1 MSPPAQHVRIPAARD
16 FYPGD
21 CQAQLTAFLAD
32 SRPPDDLPQPLRG
45 AALPHA
51 GWMYSGRVAAHTLDC
66 FHAAPPPDVAIIFG
80 AVHTAVPEH
89 AIYPEGIWETPL
101 GNIKVDKECAA
112 AVLVAAGDT
121 LRADPEAHR
130 HEHSIEVLTPMVKH
144 FFPDASIVPVMVL
157 PTPTA
162 TRIGAAAAEAV
173 IRLGRQ
179 AVYLASSDLTHYG
192 AQFGMTPAG
201 TGPKAK
207 DWMEQND
214 RRLIDKLC
222 HDTGKAVLNEALANR
237 NACGAGALAALKGAM
252 AATGSFEG
260 RLIRYATSFD
270 AEPESVFYRAV
281 GYAGVVF

>member
-1 MSPPAQHVRIPAARD
+1 MSPAAQHVRFPAARD

-32 SRPPDDLPQPLRG
+32 SQPPDDLPQPLRG

-66 FHAAPPPDVAIIFG
+66 FRTTPPPDVVIIFG
-80 AVHTAVPEH
+80 AVHSAVPEH
-89 AIYPEGIWETPL
+89 AIYPEGAWETPL
-101 GNIKVDKECAA
+101 GNLRIDSECATA
-112 AVLVAAGDT
+112 ILTAAGDI
-121 LRADPEAHR
+121 LRADPDAHR
-130 HEHSIEVLTPMVKH
+130 YEHSIEVLTPMVKH
-144 FFPDASIVPVMVL
+144 FFPETAIVPVMVL
-157 PTPTA
+157 PIPTA
-162 TRIGAAAAEAV
+162 PQIGAAAAQAV
-173 IRLGRQ
+173 TRLGRQ

-192 AQFGMTPAG
+192 AQFGMAPAG
-201 TGPKAK
+201 SGPQAK

-222 HDTGKAVLNEALANR
+222 NDTGEVVLNEALANR

-252 AATGSFEG
+252 AASGSPEG
-260 RLIRYATSFD
+260 RLVRYATSFD
-270 AEPESVFYRAV
+270 VEPESVFYRAV